1 MADDTPVVVI
11 GGSMIFK
18 VGAKDPNTVWQK
30 ISERQEYHIV
40 STHPVRAIVIKSSAE
55 PDDDDHHRGDDVNE
69 DTDKH
74 GFSVPASTSFHINV
88 FTVGSGT
95 KPAASISS
103 PDGKNIR
110 LKNLVSGSTLHP
122 KSERRLHYSSD
133 GSGTNSEIFS
143 KVEVQIGSQPS
154 VPLHCL
160 LDPTPS
166 NPNPS
171 HGKCRIVLRASP

>member
-1 MADDTPVVVI
+1 MDTPVVLI
-11 GGSMIFK
+11 GGSMGFK
-18 VGAKDPNTVWQK
+18 VGAKDRKAVWQE
-30 ISERQEYHIV
+30 ISARQEYHTL
-40 STHPVRAIVIKSSAE
+40 SADPVREIAIKTTAE
-55 PDDDDHHRGDDVNE
+55 PDNDDHHRGDDA
-69 DTDKH
+69 DAKTDKH
-74 GFSVPASTSFHINV
+74 GFPVSEGAPFQINV

-103 PDGKNIR
+103 PDGKNIL

-160 LDPTPS
+160 LDPSPS

>member
-1 MADDTPVVVI
+1 MDTPVVVI
-11 GGSMIFK
+11 GSSMIFK
-18 VGAKDPNTVWQK
+18 VGAKDSNAVWQK
-30 ISERQEYHIV
+30 VSERQEYHTV
-40 STHPVRAIVIKSSAE
+40 STDPVRAVVIKTSAE

-69 DTDKH
+69 ATDKH
-74 GFSVPASTSFHINV
+74 GFSVPAGTSFHINV

-154 VPLHCL
+154 VPIHCL
-160 LDPTPS
+160 LDPTPT
-166 NPNPS
+166 NPNPF
-171 HGKCRIVLRASP
+171 HGKCRIVLRTSP